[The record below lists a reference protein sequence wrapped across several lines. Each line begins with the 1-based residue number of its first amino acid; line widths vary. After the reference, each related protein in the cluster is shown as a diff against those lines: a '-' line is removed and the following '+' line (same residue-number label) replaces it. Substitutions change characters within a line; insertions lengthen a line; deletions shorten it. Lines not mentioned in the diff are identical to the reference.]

1 MLAAVTL
8 LKFITET
15 PLSTQKNFYFDI
27 DEFGVSVVWIDE
39 VKIYDE

>member
-8 LKFITET
+8 SKFITET
-15 PLSTQKNFYFDI
+15 PLSTEKNVYSDI
-27 DEFGVSVVWIDE
+27 DEFGVSVVWRDE